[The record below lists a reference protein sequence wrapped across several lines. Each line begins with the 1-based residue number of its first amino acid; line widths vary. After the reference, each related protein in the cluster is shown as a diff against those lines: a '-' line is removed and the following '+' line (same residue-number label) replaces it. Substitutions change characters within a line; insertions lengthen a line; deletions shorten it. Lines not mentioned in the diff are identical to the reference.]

1 MEADKL
7 DTIIK
12 SIGNTIRI
20 SFGLLV
26 TLINIFITVFF
37 MFGAAAAIIL
47 LFKMFPETSLILI
60 KPLLVVS
67 LVIFKIFKIVFWI
80 LYFLI
85 VGYGV
90 MYFFRLFDGLFSRQK
105 KRMEKKNKKFM
116 DDLVKK
122 LKVEFN
128 KK

>member
-12 SIGNTIRI
+12 SVGNTVRI

-47 LFKMFPETSLILI
+47 LFKMFPETSLILM

-67 LVIFKIFKIVFWI
+67 LVIFKIFKIVFLI

-105 KRMEKKNKKFM
+105 KRMEKKKKKFM